1 MGFASATTDGALRG
15 DTLDEEVTRL
25 GLAGL
30 LIEIRQDRVGT
41 KEEAA
46 AFAERLGRLLRPNAQ
61 QLT

>member
-1 MGFASATTDGALRG
+1 
-15 DTLDEEVTRL
+15 LDEEVTRL

-46 AFAERLGRLLRPNAQ
+46 ASPSGWASLAPGPRLPRASLQGIFPSRTGRHV
-61 QLT
+61 